1 MIVIR
6 ISDAAQ
12 EVRVREVIEEEFK
25 FLEQRMNSER
35 DPLLKDAI
43 MQDRRWVQ
51 DGLEIMF
58 KMG

>member
-1 MIVIR
+1 MIR

>member
-1 MIVIR
+1 MIR

-25 FLEQRMNSER
+25 FLEQRMSSER